1 MVLRF
6 FLDVKSSIN
15 VRNKVDHLRKKKKK
29 WKNNSSLVL
38 LVINSI
44 LTSSHCVL
52 KRVDQR
58 FGSILQEVVWK
69 LMSSKKI

>member
-29 WKNNSSLVL
+29 N
-38 LVINSI
+38 
-44 LTSSHCVL
+44 
-52 KRVDQR
+52 
-58 FGSILQEVVWK
+58 E
-69 LMSSKKI
+69 KIIPH